1 MLDIKDNLYQIRDNI
16 KRHALNCN
24 RDPDEIQLIAVSKN
38 KPFEAIEQAYLNGQ
52 RDFAENYLQESL
64 DKIQKGKLNGKN
76 IVWHY
81 IGHLQSN
88 KCKKIAINFDWV
100 HTVSNFKQ
108 AQKLNDARLELGMP
122 INVCVQ
128 ICLEKKTGRNGL
140 AIPETHEVLH
150 SLNKL
155 EMIKLRGLMCVLPA
169 HYKGE
174 LAYTGFMQIKNLF
187 ISLKTDLPE
196 LDTLSMGMSGD
207 YPEAIR
213 AGATMLRLGTAI
225 FGQRESSPTPQHIN
239 PKAEK

>member
-16 KRHALNCN
+16 KRHAVNCN

-38 KPFEAIEQAYLNGQ
+38 KPFEAIEHAYLNGQ

-64 DKIQKGKLNGKN
+64 DKIKKGKLNGKN

-88 KCKKIAINFDWV
+88 KCRKIAINFDWV
-100 HTVSNFKQ
+100 HTVSTLKQ
-108 AQKLNDARLELGMP
+108 AQKLSDARQELGTA

-128 ICLEKKTGRNGL
+128 ICLEKETGRNGL
-140 AIPETHEVLH
+140 AIPEAHEVLL
-150 SLNKL
+150 SINKL
-155 EMIKLRGLMCVLPA
+155 QMMNLRGLMCVLPT
-169 HYKGE
+169 HYRGE

-187 ISLKTDLPE
+187 TSLKTDLPE

-225 FGQRESSPTPQHIN
+225 FGQREYSPTPQHIKS
-239 PKAEK
+239 KAKK

>member
-16 KRHALNCN
+16 KRHAVNCN

-38 KPFEAIEQAYLNGQ
+38 KPFEAIEHAYLNAQ

-64 DKIQKGKLNGKN
+64 DKIQKSKLTGKN
-76 IVWHY
+76 IIWHY

-88 KCKKIAINFDWV
+88 KCRKIAINFDWV
-100 HTVSNFKQ
+100 HTVSSLKQ
-108 AQKLNDARLELGMP
+108 AQKLNDARQDLGTP

-128 ICLEKKTGRNGL
+128 ICLEEKTGRNGL
-140 AIPETHEVLH
+140 AAPEAHKVLQ
-150 SLNKL
+150 SINKL
-155 EMIKLRGLMCVLPA
+155 QMIKLRGLMCVLPA

-174 LAYTGFMQIKNLF
+174 HAYAGFMQIKNLF

-213 AGATMLRLGTAI
+213 AGSTMLRLGTSI
-225 FGQRESSPTPQHIN
+225 FGQREYSSRPQHIN
-239 PKAEK
+239 PKSEK